1 MALDLNLLLYLFLFL
16 LLLGLSL
23 YSVLR
28 KRIDEDR
35 RRDEPDLSARATA
48 DPEEGIGDKDG

>member
-1 MALDLNLLLYLFLFL
+1 LDLNLLLYLFLFL

-28 KRIDEDR
+28 KKIDENKR
-35 RRDEPDLSARATA
+35 REEPDLSARVTA
-48 DPEEGIGDKDG
+48 DPEEGIGDKGG

>member
-1 MALDLNLLLYLFLFL
+1 MDLNLLLYLFLFL